1 VSNDAIGLVL
11 ILVAAPIWI
20 GAAVAM
26 FVHSRRVRAAG
37 GSPFVTFRRSEVSA
51 QTQPPRWIFACLAGG
66 LALNL
71 VGSLLR

>member
-1 VSNDAIGLVL
+1 MGLVL

-26 FVHSRRVRAAG
+26 CVHSRRVRAVR
-37 GSPFVTFRRSEVSA
+37 GSPFDTFRRSGASA
-51 QTQPPRWIFACLAGG
+51 QSQPPRWTFLCLAGG